1 MENDIETALA
11 GIIEELETRRALWR
25 NVRDERLKLKRELE
39 ASGLDKTAVRK
50 DLEHRRLHKEQ
61 DRLST
66 IIKHIEKRLNRKR
79 ANLGKKE
86 TRP

>member
-50 DLEHRRLHKEQ
+50 DLEQ
-61 DRLST
+61 
-66 IIKHIEKRLNRKR
+66 IGR
-79 ANLGKKE
+79 AHV
-86 TRP
+86 